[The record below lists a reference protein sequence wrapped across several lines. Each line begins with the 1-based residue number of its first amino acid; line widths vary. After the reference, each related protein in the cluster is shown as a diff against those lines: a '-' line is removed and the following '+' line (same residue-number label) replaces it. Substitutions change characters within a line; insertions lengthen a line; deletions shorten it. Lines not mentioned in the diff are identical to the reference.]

1 MRRYI
6 ANYKIQLVKESN
18 YIADRKNI
26 RSPRDCFEIMKSLY
40 DTCVTE
46 QFNIVMLSTKNHVLG
61 ISTISTGT
69 LSSSLVHPREVFQP
83 VLLQGMVASIILS
96 HNHPSG
102 DATPSNED
110 IQLTKKLV
118 AAGNLLDIPVLDH
131 VIIGDGYYVSLKEKN
146 LLYDR
151 R

>member
-6 ANYKIQLVKESN
+6 PNYKVQLVKENN
-18 YIADRKNI
+18 YIADKKI
-26 RSPRDCFEIMKSLY
+26 IHSPRDCFDIMKGLY
-40 DTCVTE
+40 ETCVTE
-46 QFNIVMLSTKNHVLG
+46 QFHIILLNTKNHVLG

-69 LSSSLVHPREVFQP
+69 LNASLVHPREVFQP

-118 AAGNLLDIPVLDH
+118 AAGKLLDIPILDH